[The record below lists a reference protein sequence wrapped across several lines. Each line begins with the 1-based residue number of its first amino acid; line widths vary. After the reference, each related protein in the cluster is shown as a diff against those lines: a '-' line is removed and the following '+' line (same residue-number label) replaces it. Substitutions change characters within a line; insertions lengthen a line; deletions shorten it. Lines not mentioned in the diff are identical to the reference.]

1 MLPGV
6 PGRVRK
12 GRSPEAVRRERNRTR
27 LDPEREHRSCDGNEH
42 ETELRQDRHLPRGQ
56 PFTAGSLD
64 KLSRLSGASRPC
76 RVTAGGAE
84 PATRQ
89 AKWMVLEPRYS
100 QPCTPETGGAK
111 E

>member
-1 MLPGV
+1 M
-6 PGRVRK
+6 
-12 GRSPEAVRRERNRTR
+12 E
-27 LDPEREHRSCDGNEH
+27 GNEH
-42 ETELRQDRHLPRGQ
+42 KTELRQDRHLPQRQ
-56 PFTAGSLD
+56 PSTAEQDPRTGFP
-64 KLSRLSGASRPC
+64 RLSGASRPC

-89 AKWMVLEPRYS
+89 AKWMVLQPRYS

>member
-1 MLPGV
+1 M
-6 PGRVRK
+6 
-12 GRSPEAVRRERNRTR
+12 E
-27 LDPEREHRSCDGNEH
+27 GNEH
-42 ETELRQDRHLPRGQ
+42 ETELRQDRHLPSDSHPQLNRILGQ
-56 PFTAGSLD
+56 AF
-64 KLSRLSGASRPC
+64 RLSGASRPC

-89 AKWMVLEPRYS
+89 AKWMVLQPRYS